1 MPETANQER
10 FPILEQRSNL
20 AVASKI
26 ANLAIKVSQLV
37 DDFSDVERIPRYVD
51 GHRENDVEHSYMLAM
66 ATPEIAQELN
76 QVLNLELDTDKV
88 RRFAIVHDLL
98 EVKVGDVATFD
109 LTPAQLAEKER
120 LEQEAKKELY
130 AELPRQTAKDLREYE
145 LKDTPE
151 AVFVRLV
158 DKLLPVA
165 VNITGDGVR
174 VFREDYG
181 ITNIEQLRQSYQ
193 LLHNRIAKQFGG
205 RFPEVVAAHAVL
217 CQIFEQKFPPT
228 NYETEAVEKPRN
240 LTEVE
245 LKYLVDPDTLHENMN
260 LKAYPK
266 KHIRQG
272 YIAIGADGSEVRVR
286 CFDDERFELTTKS
299 PGMIARDEQTV
310 KLSKEMF
317 EDLWHQTVGR
327 RVVKTRYYIPLDRN
341 TIELDVYEEH
351 LKGLIT
357 AEVEFDGRPT
367 EAMVRATTF
376 EPPKWF
382 GKNISE
388 DPRYKNRNL
397 VQRIPR
403 DSMPLD
409 SEEC

>member
-1 MPETANQER
+1 
-10 FPILEQRSNL
+10 
-20 AVASKI
+20 
-26 ANLAIKVSQLV
+26 
-37 DDFSDVERIPRYVD
+37 
-51 GHRENDVEHSYMLAM
+51 
-66 ATPEIAQELN
+66 
-76 QVLNLELDTDKV
+76 
-88 RRFAIVHDLL
+88 
-98 EVKVGDVATFD
+98 
-109 LTPAQLAEKER
+109 
-120 LEQEAKKELY
+120 
-130 AELPRQTAKDLREYE
+130 
-145 LKDTPE
+145 
-151 AVFVRLV
+151 
-158 DKLLPVA
+158 
-165 VNITGDGVR
+165 
-174 VFREDYG
+174 
-181 ITNIEQLRQSYQ
+181 
-193 LLHNRIAKQFGG
+193 
-205 RFPEVVAAHAVL
+205 
-217 CQIFEQKFPPT
+217 
-228 NYETEAVEKPRN
+228 
-240 LTEVE
+240 
-245 LKYLVDPDTLHENMN
+245 
-260 LKAYPK
+260 
-266 KHIRQG
+266 
-272 YIAIGADGSEVRVR
+272 
-286 CFDDERFELTTKS
+286 
-299 PGMIARDEQTV
+299 MIARDEQTV